1 MLAIYNLFT
10 QSKNSVALRETKLR
24 LFFAKKDDTIKE
36 TKFKLFSLR
45 FTPYLFIYFTLFLII
60 THFQIFQRGGLW
72 QSSSKINEIQ
82 VSKRKSWKI
91 TELCIANS
99 ILAPEFDQMVV
110 NLP

>member
-1 MLAIYNLFT
+1 M
-10 QSKNSVALRETKLR
+10 
-24 LFFAKKDDTIKE
+24 
-36 TKFKLFSLR
+36 
-45 FTPYLFIYFTLFLII
+45 

-72 QSSSKINEIQ
+72 QSSSKITEIQ

-99 ILAPEFDQMVV
+99 ILAPELDQMVV